1 MRFLQG
7 ALYQA
12 HRKCTIR
19 RNSFFFLP
27 LTTKT
32 GSKREAPKA
41 DSSTWL
47 TPQLTVDLG
56 GGYAARCLLFLR
68 CTKRITRFP
77 PQKNPMTHSIKCRH
91 SALTTVNTGHTV
103 APRVTFPA
111 SQLSPD
117 PASPHS
123 DGRWPSQYPRLC
135 CSENVPFLPV
145 PGAHRPAPPIK
156 GLLWDQRKHARRTSV
171 CAGVSLFLAGSKT
184 EQQPSETPSL
194 KRT

>member
-1 MRFLQG
+1 MQG

-123 DGRWPSQYPRLC
+123 DGRWPSQYPVSAVLRMFLSYLC
-135 CSENVPFLPV
+135 PGPTGPPLPSRDFFGTRESTPGGLRSVPASHSSLL
-145 PGAHRPAPPIK
+145 GARQSNNLLRHRA
-156 GLLWDQRKHARRTSV
+156 
-171 CAGVSLFLAGSKT
+171 
-184 EQQPSETPSL
+184 
-194 KRT
+194 